1 MSDHYY
7 QIVPT
12 NYTGVASVFTYHG
25 PAGLAPGT
33 IVEIPFG
40 RRQLIGVVK
49 QITTKPDFATKSVGT
64 ALDVP
69 VLPTYLQE
77 LATWMSTYY
86 ATSLTTVW
94 NTFLPTGLSKH
105 RRATV
110 EITPSSSTGLP
121 AFALTPDQRHALTVL
136 ADPKLD
142 RILLEGVTGSGKTR
156 VYLELAAKCLDANR
170 SAIILVPEITLTP
183 QIVRQFETTFGS
195 GVVLASHSKMTEA
208 NRHSIW
214 KQAIT
219 ATVAKQPKI
228 IIGPR
233 SCLFLPAWQIG
244 LIVVDE
250 CHESSYKQDRQ
261 PRYHTLAVATY
272 LARLC
277 TARLVLGSA
286 TPGINEQYLTTQGR
300 FKTVFLPTRAN
311 NLPLPKSTIIDLRN
325 KDLFKQSKIISE
337 PLITGITDALNQKRQ
352 ALLYLNRR
360 GSASAQVCDDCGYV
374 STCPNCQLPVTFHA
388 DSLRLICHH
397 CNWRQAVP
405 AICAQCTSPNL
416 KLLGVGTKRVEA
428 EILRL
433 FPEARIARLDRD
445 SATLKHLKD
454 TLKKLD
460 RGLLDIVIGTQ
471 MIAKGL
477 DLPAVDVVGVIS
489 ADTLLFLPDFTATER
504 TFQLL
509 NQVAGRAGRGD
520 RPGHVYV
527 QTYSPT
533 HPAITTA
540 ASHNYHE
547 FVATELAERSA
558 LRYPPFT
565 YLLHLETNQT
575 SSVAA
580 QRQATELAQQ
590 LRRVRGLE
598 IIGPA
603 PAFLETIA
611 NHYRWTI
618 TVKSPRRPPL
628 VEIAQQLAGTSWIV
642 DLDPINL
649 L

>member
-1 MSDHYY
+1 M
-7 QIVPT
+7 
-12 NYTGVASVFTYHG
+12 
-25 PAGLAPGT
+25 
-33 IVEIPFG
+33 EIPFG

-105 RRATV
+105 RRTTV
-110 EITPSSSTGLP
+110 EITPSSGTGLP
-121 AFALTPDQRHALTVL
+121 AFALTSDQQHALTVL

-156 VYLELAAKCLDANR
+156 VYLELVTKCLASNR

-214 KQAIT
+214 KQALA
-219 ATVAKQPKI
+219 ATDAKQPKI

-311 NLPLPKSTIIDLRN
+311 NLPLPKARSSTYATKIYSN
-325 KDLFKQSKIISE
+325 KVKLFPSHLL
-337 PLITGITDALNQKRQ
+337 P
-352 ALLYLNRR
+352 ALLKPWTKN
-360 GSASAQVCDDCGYV
+360 A
-374 STCPNCQLPVTFHA
+374 
-388 DSLRLICHH
+388 
-397 CNWRQAVP
+397 
-405 AICAQCTSPNL
+405 
-416 KLLGVGTKRVEA
+416 KLCC
-428 EILRL
+428 I
-433 FPEARIARLDRD
+433 
-445 SATLKHLKD
+445 
-454 TLKKLD
+454 
-460 RGLLDIVIGTQ
+460 
-471 MIAKGL
+471 
-477 DLPAVDVVGVIS
+477 
-489 ADTLLFLPDFTATER
+489 
-504 TFQLL
+504 
-509 NQVAGRAGRGD
+509 
-520 RPGHVYV
+520 
-527 QTYSPT
+527 
-533 HPAITTA
+533 
-540 ASHNYHE
+540 
-547 FVATELAERSA
+547 
-558 LRYPPFT
+558 
-565 YLLHLETNQT
+565 
-575 SSVAA
+575 
-580 QRQATELAQQ
+580 
-590 LRRVRGLE
+590 
-598 IIGPA
+598 
-603 PAFLETIA
+603 
-611 NHYRWTI
+611 
-618 TVKSPRRPPL
+618 
-628 VEIAQQLAGTSWIV
+628 
-642 DLDPINL
+642 
-649 L
+649 